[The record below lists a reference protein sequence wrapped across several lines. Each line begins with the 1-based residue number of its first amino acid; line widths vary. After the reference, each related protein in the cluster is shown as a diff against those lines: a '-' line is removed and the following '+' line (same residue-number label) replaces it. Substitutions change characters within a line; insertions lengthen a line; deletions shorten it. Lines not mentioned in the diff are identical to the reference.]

1 MFALSGGAARCFQ
14 MGRRGEQTNPL
25 TRTVC
30 EIRGWDG
37 NPAVPALYF
46 LERHASCLDSICHPF
61 VTIFLKNFRKPP
73 CIEYDRTKGA
83 DTERI
88 GGI

>member
-14 MGRRGEQTNPL
+14 MGRRGGEQTNPL

-37 NPAVPALYF
+37 N
-46 LERHASCLDSICHPF
+46 
-61 VTIFLKNFRKPP
+61 
-73 CIEYDRTKGA
+73 
-83 DTERI
+83 
-88 GGI
+88 

>member
-37 NPAVPALYF
+37 NPTVPALYF

-73 CIEYDRTKGA
+73 CIEYDRTKG
-83 DTERI
+83 RI
-88 GGI
+88 QKG